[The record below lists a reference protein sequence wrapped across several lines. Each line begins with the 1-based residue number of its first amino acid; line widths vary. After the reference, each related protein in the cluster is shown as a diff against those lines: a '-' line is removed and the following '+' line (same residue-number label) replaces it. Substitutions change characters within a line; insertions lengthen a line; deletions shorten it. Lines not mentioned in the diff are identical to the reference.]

1 MRAGPVCV
9 MLAQGVRRRAM
20 RTLRRTGLNVDETV
34 SWVVS
39 LTGIAVLAFAIGR
52 SANLW

>member
-1 MRAGPVCV
+1 MRA
-9 MLAQGVRRRAM
+9 
-20 RTLRRTGLNVDETV
+20 LRRTSLNVDEAV

-39 LTGIAVLAFAIGR
+39 LTGIAVLVFAIGR